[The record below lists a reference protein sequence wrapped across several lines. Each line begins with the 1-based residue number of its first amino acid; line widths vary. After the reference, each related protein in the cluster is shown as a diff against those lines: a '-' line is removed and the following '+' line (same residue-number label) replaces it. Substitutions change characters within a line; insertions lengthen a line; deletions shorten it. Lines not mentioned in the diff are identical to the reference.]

1 MDIKRLLKPKVIA
14 IVGAN
19 EKNGSFGN
27 YSALNALQNSD
38 DVHVYFV
45 NAKKD
50 LVLGKKAY
58 KSLSELPEVP
68 DSIMLVTPKASIPG
82 LMEEAGRLGVGG
94 VIIVAAG
101 YSEEG
106 TEEGRA
112 DEKVIVDIA
121 KKYDMAVMGPNCT
134 GYVNNVDK
142 VKMWGMGGTEFDM
155 AKRGTGIAFFAQSGT
170 MAIHALSCNYVDISY
185 VFSMGNSV
193 MLNIE
198 DLMEYAVEDPE
209 VNMLCLY
216 LEGVRHGRRFM
227 NVLKCA
233 RELGK
238 PVVIHAS
245 GMSKKGAI
253 AAASHT
259 GNLASSRNVY
269 KAVCEKY
276 GVVLVESIDEFLCAA
291 NVLSAWHGHMPKGG
305 RIAAVN
311 GSGGENAVC
320 ADLGEL
326 YDVPMPDLQPETIA
340 KLKAVL
346 PEFASPRNPLDMTAI
361 TSDTDKVCIDTLTV
375 LGQDPNID
383 AIAFTIAQFNEP
395 NEKDRQQAAVFGESL
410 NERYARPCIKYEQT
424 DGAVPVMVIPQVE
437 DRRDFEW
444 RMKLKAAGIP
454 ILATSHIGYKVI
466 GNICRFLNY
475 KEDEHLLVNAAPE
488 APLTGEVISHTE
500 AESKAILAKAG
511 VPFPKQCIVSDK
523 AELSSVLV
531 DFAFPIVMKISS
543 PDIAHKTEAGGVKLG
558 IGSLAEAQAAFDEIM
573 ASCRSYKPGAQ
584 LDGVLV
590 QEMAAAGTEMIVGVS
605 SDRQFGPMLLVG
617 MGGVFVEVFKDMA
630 MAPCPV
636 CKAEAMNM
644 INSLKA
650 VKLLD
655 GYRGSKPCDKEAL
668 AEIMVRVS
676 EYAAANSS
684 TLKELDMNPVIVYEQ
699 GKGAIAVDALLVEQK

>member
-1 MDIKRLLKPKVIA
+1 MNIERLLKPKAIA

-19 EKNGSFGN
+19 EKRGSFGN
-27 YSALNALQNSD
+27 YSALNALQNGD
-38 DVHVYFV
+38 NVKVYFV
-45 NAKKD
+45 NAKND
-50 LVLGKKAY
+50 TVLGQTSY
-58 KSLSELPEVP
+58 KTLSELPEVP

-82 LMEEAGRLGVGG
+82 LMEEAGKLGVGG

-112 DEKVIVDIA
+112 DEQGIVDIA

-134 GYVNNVDK
+134 GYVNNVNK
-142 VKMWGMGGTEFDM
+142 IKMWGMGGTEFNM
-155 AKRGTGIAFFAQSGT
+155 AERGTGIAFFAQSGT
-170 MAIHALSCNYVDISY
+170 MAIHALSCGYVDISY

-198 DLMEYAVEDPE
+198 DLMEYAVEDVN

-227 NVLKCA
+227 NVLKRA

-245 GMSKKGAI
+245 GMSRKGAI

-291 NVLSAWHGHMPKGG
+291 NVLSAWHGKMPKGG
-305 RIAAVN
+305 NIAAVN

-326 YDVPMPDLQPETIA
+326 YNVPMPDLRPETIE

-361 TSDTDKVCIDTLTV
+361 TSDTDKVCVDTLTA
-375 LGQDPNID
+375 LGQD
-383 AIAFTIAQFNEP
+383 P
-395 NEKDRQQAAVFGESL
+395 NEKDRQQTAVFGESL
-410 NERYARPCIKYEQT
+410 NERYARPCISYEQM
-424 DGAVPVMVIPQVE
+424 DGSVPVMVIPQVE
-437 DRRDFEW
+437 DRRDSEW
-444 RMKLKAAGIP
+444 RMKLKEAGIP
-454 ILATSHIGYKVI
+454 ILATSHIGYKVL
-466 GNICRFLNY
+466 GNICKFLNY
-475 KEDEHLLVNAAPE
+475 KECEHRLVNAAPE
-488 APLTGEVISHTE
+488 RPISGKVISHTE
-500 AESKAILAKAG
+500 AESRELLAKAG
-511 VPFPKQCIVSDK
+511 VPFPKQRIVSSK
-523 AELSSVLV
+523 AALAEAVESMSYPL
-531 DFAFPIVMKISS
+531 VMKISS
-543 PDIAHKTEAGGVKLG
+543 PDIAHKTEAGGVKLN
-558 IGSLAEAQAAFDEIM
+558 ITSAKEAAAAYDEIM
-573 ASCRSYKPGAQ
+573 ENCRRFMPNAK
-584 LDGVLV
+584 LEGVLV

-644 INSLKA
+644 IDSLKA
-650 VKLLD
+650 VKLLN

-668 AEIMVRVS
+668 ADIMVKVS
-676 EYAAANSS
+676 EFACENSS
-684 TLKELDMNPVIVYEQ
+684 TLKELDMNPVIVYEH